1 MSRSLALRE
10 VTAFFLPLALTSN
23 LMMISHS
30 VIAAAMARWEDPTVS
45 LAAFNAVFT
54 FHTILSSPTVVAP
67 FTMLAFLR
75 DRAALAQLFRFH
87 AWVMALPI
95 LVMVAVAA
103 TPLGGWLFGGLL
115 GASPAVAEQAQRAAW
130 FFAVIHPVIA
140 LRSLANS
147 LFMLHRR
154 TLPITLGTTV
164 RLGALAGLVFG
175 IGHWIGG
182 ASGGALSLVGSICVE
197 TLYMLWAA
205 RRYLRELPRSTAE
218 APSQREMWV
227 FSWPLM
233 ISQFTEGSLAFVVNV
248 FIGRLSQPDLALAA
262 FGVVRGLGMLLL
274 SPLRNLAPTA
284 QALARTAA
292 DHRVML
298 RFTWIVIGVT
308 GALIALLFWT
318 GLRPVMLDGVMG
330 LPEEL
335 SRYCAPG
342 VKTMLLVPLFWG
354 FSALFRGLLSG
365 QRQTRAVALSAVFKM
380 AAVVAAGSVT
390 LLLPDANGAVVGI
403 GALGAAFGAESAV
416 LGWRYARMGGFASGP
431 DDTTGAGEARAE
443 EPAPAPPGGAGV

>member
-1 MSRSLALRE
+1 MSRPLTLKDVS
-10 VTAFFLPLALTSN
+10 AFFLPLALTSN
-23 LMMISHS
+23 LMMVSHS
-30 VIAAAMARWEDPTVS
+30 VIAAAMARWEEPTVS

-75 DRAALAQLFRFH
+75 DRGTLAQLFRFH

-95 LVMVAVAA
+95 VVMVAVAA
-103 TPLGGWLFGGLL
+103 TPLGAWLFGGLL

-130 FFAVIHPVIA
+130 IFAVIHPVIA

-154 TLPITLGTTV
+154 TLAITLGTTV
-164 RLGALAGLVFG
+164 RLATLVAFVTG
-175 IGHWIGG
+175 VGHWIGG
-182 ASGGALSLVGSICVE
+182 ASGGALSLVVSICVE

-205 RRYLRELPRSTAE
+205 RRYLRELPRAAA
-218 APSQREMWV
+218 APPTQREMWG

-233 ISQFTEGSLAFVVNV
+233 ISQFTEGSLAFVINI

-262 FGVVRGLGMLLL
+262 FGVVRGLAMLLL

-298 RFTWIVIGVT
+298 RFTWIVVGVT
-308 GALIALLFWT
+308 CALIALLFWT
-318 GLRPVMLDGVMG
+318 GLRPVMLKRCCSCRSSGD
-330 LPEEL
+330 
-335 SRYCAPG
+335 SRRS
-342 VKTMLLVPLFWG
+342 
-354 FSALFRGLLSG
+354 SA
-365 QRQTRAVALSAVFKM
+365 AC
-380 AAVVAAGSVT
+380 
-390 LLLPDANGAVVGI
+390 
-403 GALGAAFGAESAV
+403 
-416 LGWRYARMGGFASGP
+416 
-431 DDTTGAGEARAE
+431 
-443 EPAPAPPGGAGV
+443 